1 MEAEQ
6 TPLVEDN
13 WSSRGLRSSS
23 RECISMTEA
32 VLDGSTA
39 PSKLIVHGIDGST
52 FHIALADAV
61 TVA

>member
-1 MEAEQ
+1 
-6 TPLVEDN
+6 
-13 WSSRGLRSSS
+13 
-23 RECISMTEA
+23 MTEA